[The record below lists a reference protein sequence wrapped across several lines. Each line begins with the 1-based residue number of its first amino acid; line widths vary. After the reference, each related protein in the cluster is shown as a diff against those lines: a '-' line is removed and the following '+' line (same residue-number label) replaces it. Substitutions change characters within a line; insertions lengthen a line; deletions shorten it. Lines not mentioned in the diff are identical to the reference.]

1 MKLFY
6 KNLKLF
12 LLQKAIDL
20 CVFQYSFRI
29 DNGIKKVLISI
40 VLVLIVH
47 SSFSQTGP
55 GGVGND
61 LGSSDL
67 KLWFRTDNGVSVTG
81 TLVDSWQNS
90 AGIAVLDISETGA
103 QRPTLVSNA
112 VNGFSEVSYSGSTRL
127 RTGTTLT
134 TSNFITDQASSFTV
148 CRADNTSQTSC
159 VYTTDPL
166 VGSTRFSN
174 HIPWANTIYFDIGTC
189 CSNDARMQVGGL
201 TGLASYSI
209 WTYDASPALGKQ
221 LYRNGG
227 LLQNRANTTTYSSHA
242 THRFNIGGNTSG
254 TNGFVGD
261 VAEIIIFNV
270 RVNSAQ
276 RIIIDNYLAAK
287 FGLALTGNDLY
298 VQDNPANGN
307 FDFNVAGIGRIDAS
321 NLHNDAQGTGI
332 VRMLNP
338 SGLGNNEFLIW
349 GHDNGLEQA
358 TNTSDVPASV
368 EARFERVWR
377 VNEVNAAGA
386 AVNVGA
392 VDIRFDLTGLGTI
405 AASDLRLLVDT
416 DNDGLFNDETPISG
430 ATNVGGDVYEFAS
443 VTAIANNLRFT
454 IGTINSS
461 STPLPIELLYFNAI
475 ATDHKMVKLDWQT
488 ASESSNDF
496 FTIERSTNGMN
507 WEFLKSIKGAGNSSV
522 LLTYSATDSLPY
534 SGISY
539 YRLKQT
545 DFDGQYSYSQMREVN
560 MNVWSQSTVQIYPNP
575 SDDQIIVEGSADEL
589 SQISIYNALG
599 KDVTPMMIITNFS
612 AEKVQIELTEL
623 NSGIYFLKTKSAIN
637 KVFKQ

>member
-12 LLQKAIDL
+12 ILQRANAL
-20 CVFQYSFRI
+20 CVFQYSYGI
-29 DNGIKKVLISI
+29 YNGIKKVLISI

-67 KLWFRTDNGVSVTG
+67 KLWYRTDNGISVTG

-134 TSNFITDQASSFTV
+134 TSNFITNQASSFTV
-148 CRADNTSQTSC
+148 SRADNTSQTSC

-201 TGLASYSI
+201 TGLTSYSI

-221 LYRNGG
+221 LYRNGA

-287 FGLALTGNDLY
+287 FGLALAVNDLF

-307 FDFNVAGIGRIDAS
+307 FDFNVAGIGRVDAS

-332 VRMLNP
+332 VRILNP

-349 GHDNGLEQA
+349 GHNNELDQA
-358 TNTSDVPASV
+358 TNISDVPATV

-430 ATNVGGDVYEFAS
+430 ATNVGGDVYEFAG

-475 ATDHKMVKLDWQT
+475 VTDQKMVRLDWQT

-507 WEFLKSIKGAGNSSV
+507 WEFLKSIKGAGNSSA

-545 DFDGQYSYSQMREVN
+545 DFDGQFSYSQMREVN
-560 MNVWSQSTVQIYPNP
+560 MNAWSQSTVQIYPNP

-599 KDVTPMMIITNFS
+599 KEVTTMMIITNIS
-612 AEKVQIELTEL
+612 AEKVQIGLSKL
-623 NSGIYFLKTKSAIN
+623 NSGMYFLKTKSAIN